1 MGNGKKPVVQTYYEI
16 SHIKHKPI
24 KKPLDQTEKV
34 FTLLK
39 NSMTYKGMYGI
50 GLKELE
56 QRING
61 YKDKKGEKNNNNGLL
76 KGLYKGGFSGVHN
89 VKAAPY
95 IFYDVDVKNTTKKK
109 ENTHLMDVKANNTI
123 YDELEKIS
131 VISWRSNSGKGMAG
145 VLYVPQICQY
155 DNSKKDLHLK
165 AGEAITGYVSQ
176 YLESLTDVDRVTFD
190 NAQSKF
196 RQVRLLAYQHSYKRE
211 LNPEPFEF
219 TYEVTKKEKTNKA
232 GVPVYQ
238 STNHKPAYGTIQSQF
253 NTDNDI
259 LPLMLNN
266 GFSIVSDTGH
276 KVRVKHIT
284 SESST
289 TGEVDK
295 SQNVYFNY
303 SETLGGKT
311 SFTPSNIVCEFEYLG
326 NYRAFYKYLRGLGYK
341 EKTKTQ
347 AEIKSVS
354 KGLKHELR
362 NVKDGQHACGIIFK
376 YCYDLQTSTDEV
388 KKQFIK
394 ENCPRTEFEKYFF
407 EYLKLTDYEIQYD
420 KNFTIKEYVSDA
432 LKDVLNF
439 ADKHHKVILK
449 AETGKGKTT
458 AFIRDLHKHRPHA
471 RILILE
477 PLTIIV
483 NQAEKEY
490 RNKAIF
496 LTGDSPMDAHKEAIN
511 KNMVIATYEQGIK
524 QLKASKFDYVIIDE
538 VHQLLTANGFKRD
551 VIAEL
556 TPHLTGNKVIGL
568 TGTLQQ
574 IYTSLGY
581 KLINVESK
589 QQEKTEIEVRYSNL
603 RPFDIC
609 LNHLKTVTGKTMI
622 RLNEITTIKSLI
634 RQVVENKLYKKSEI
648 LFLHSTK
655 EVKQSKDFKRLAH
668 RRCFADNIKLVFTTS
683 LIDEGLSIDQSGF
696 TDVAFMETSYIPRPE
711 PAKQFFARFRN
722 KDTNRKNFLYL
733 REKKNQN
740 KTRFEPATEYSYN
753 LKMLNDEV
761 ATLDKNDVLS
771 TYKDLFSS
779 DAYLYEDSTVNPF
792 YLAYSVTSV
801 LFMYFNA
808 GQFLQFLETNYNL
821 SFAINSD
828 FDLPDVYHIE
838 DTQFKKQ
845 LKRDIAG
852 AWLNENGDV
861 LNILAFHTQDKGIKA
876 NLTIQQ
882 KRSDPRLLQ
891 LVISNIKRF
900 EKLYK
905 CSLTLSSFGIEDPNT
920 ILINDDTLASDDHYK
935 KELLMVKM
943 EAVVFDPKN
952 ATDKKNKEKLTT
964 FAVQCREKETL
975 TSPKMFRMLKSL
987 RVINHKAYN
996 EKMLFQVLEWFNL
1009 TVTKDKITGVIKC
1022 FE

>member
-1 MGNGKKPVVQTYYEI
+1 MSNGIKPVAQTYYEI

-24 KKPLDQTEKV
+24 KKPLNQTEKV

-39 NSMTYKGMYGI
+39 NSMTYKGMRGI
-50 GLKELE
+50 AFKELE

-95 IFYDVDVKNTTKKK
+95 LFYDVDVKNTAKKK

-123 YDELEKIS
+123 FNELEKIS
-131 VISWRSNSGKGMAG
+131 VLCWRSNSGKGMAG
-145 VLYVPQICQY
+145 VLYVPQIGQY
-155 DNSKKDLHLK
+155 NHSNKDLHLK

-176 YLESLTDVDRVTFD
+176 YLQGVTDVDKVAFD

-196 RQVRLLAYQHSYKRE
+196 RQVRLLAYQHNYKRK

-219 TYEVTKKEKTNKA
+219 TYKVTKKEKTSKA
-232 GVPVYQ
+232 GVPVYRA
-238 STNHKPAYGTIQSQF
+238 TNHKPAYGTITAQF
-253 NTDNDI
+253 DSDNDI
-259 LPLMLNN
+259 LALMQNN
-266 GFSIVSDTGH
+266 GFSIVSDTGN
-276 KVRVKHIT
+276 KARVKHIT

-303 SETLGGKT
+303 SESLGGNT

-326 NYRAFYKYLRGLGYK
+326 DYSTFYKDLRAKGYK
-341 EKTKTQ
+341 DKQAPQSKVKTN
-347 AEIKSVS
+347 AKS
-354 KGLKHELR
+354 LKHELR
-362 NVKDGQHACGIIFK
+362 NVTDTQQASGIIFK

-388 KKQFIK
+388 KKRFIK
-394 ENCPRTEFEKYFF
+394 ENCIRPQFEKYFF
-407 EYLKLTDYEIQYD
+407 EYLKLTDYKIRYD
-420 KNFTIKEYVSDA
+420 KHFTINKYVTEA

-439 ADKHHKVILK
+439 ADKNHKVILK

-458 AFIRDLHKHRPHA
+458 AFIRDLHKHRPDA

-483 NQAEKEY
+483 NQAEQEY
-490 RNKAIF
+490 TSKAIF
-496 LTGDSPMDAHKEAIN
+496 LTGNSPMDAHKEAVN

-524 QLKASKFDYVIIDE
+524 QLNASKFDYVIIDE
-538 VHQLLTANGFKRD
+538 VHQLLTANSFKRD

-556 TPHLTGNKVIGL
+556 TPHLIENKIIGL
-568 TGTLQQ
+568 TGTPQQ
-574 IYTSLGY
+574 IFASLGY

-589 QQEKTEIEVRYSNL
+589 QQEKTKIEVRYSNL
-603 RPFDIC
+603 KPFDIG
-609 LNHLKTVTGKTMI
+609 LNHLKTATGKIMI

-634 RQVVENKLYKKSEI
+634 RQVVKNKLYKESEI

-668 RRCFADNIKLVFTTS
+668 RRRFADNIKLVFTTS
-683 LIDEGLSIDQSGF
+683 LIDEGLSIDQAGF
-696 TDVAFMETSYIPRPE
+696 TDVVFLETSYIPRPE

-722 KDTNRKNFLYL
+722 KDTNRENFLYL
-733 REKKNQN
+733 RKKKNQN
-740 KTRFEPATEYSYN
+740 KTRFKPSQEYHYN
-753 LKMLNDEV
+753 FKLLSDEV

-771 TYKDLFSS
+771 TYKDLFNS
-779 DAYLYEDSTVNPF
+779 DAYLYKDSTVNPY

-821 SFAINSD
+821 SFAVNSD
-828 FDLPDVYHIE
+828 FDLPNAYHIE
-838 DTQFKKQ
+838 DTEFKKQ
-845 LKRDIAG
+845 LKKNIAG
-852 AWLNENGDV
+852 VWLNENEDV
-861 LNILAFHTQDKGIKA
+861 LNILAFHTQDKKIRA
-876 NLTIQQ
+876 DLTIQQ
-882 KRSDPRLLQ
+882 KRCDPRLLQ

-905 CSLTLSSFGIEDPNT
+905 CSLTLLSFDIDDPNT

-935 KELLMVKM
+935 KELLMLKM
-943 EAVVFDPKN
+943 EAVVFSPKN

-964 FAVQCREKETL
+964 FAGQCRVKETF
-975 TSPKMFRMLKSL
+975 TSPQMFRMLKSL
-987 RVINHKAYN
+987 RVINQKAYN

-1009 TVTKDKITGVIKC
+1009 RVTKDKITRLIKVV
-1022 FE
+1022 